1 MVWSLQRLKVKI
13 PESNPRSA
21 EIDSLSVGPTYPTS
35 YGICLC
41 GYLTGILNALSTLRW
56 IFSML
61 TSDCLLPPRPHRRQ
75 HLTAAFGVRHSDVA
89 SATQGL
95 KTEVM
100 CVTSSLRQWPRSLFH
115 CPGNLRVVVRQQ
127 SHQMKGTSFLS
138 LLGRELSSRAAK
150 GTTDIVWLRIKPLLG

>member
-1 MVWSLQRLKVKI
+1 MVWSLQRLLVKI
-13 PESNPRSA
+13 PEPNPRSA

-41 GYLTGILNALSTLRW
+41 GYLTGILNALSTQW

-61 TSDCLLPPRPHRRQ
+61 TSDCLPPPHPHGKQ
-75 HLTAAFGVRHSDVA
+75 HLAAAFGVRHSHVA

-100 CVTSSLRQWPRSLFH
+100 CVTSSLRQ
-115 CPGNLRVVVRQQ
+115 
-127 SHQMKGTSFLS
+127 
-138 LLGRELSSRAAK
+138 
-150 GTTDIVWLRIKPLLG
+150 